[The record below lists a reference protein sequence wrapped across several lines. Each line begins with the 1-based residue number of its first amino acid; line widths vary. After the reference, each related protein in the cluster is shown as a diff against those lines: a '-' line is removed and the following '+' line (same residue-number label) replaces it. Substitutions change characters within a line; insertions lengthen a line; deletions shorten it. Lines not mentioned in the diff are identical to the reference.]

1 MLEILLMNQ
10 ILDTLLYVNDNNLI
24 IKYFSLFLCTYRCTS
39 TRYSIQDKTK
49 KEKKEKKEKKKDLFT
64 KRMF

>member
-24 IKYFSLFLCTYRCTS
+24 NRCTS

-49 KEKKEKKEKKKDLFT
+49 KEKKEKKKDLFT
-64 KRMF
+64 KRMCETIQHPTYLL